1 MNEAQRPRL
10 GYIGLGL
17 MGAPMARRLLAAGYP
32 LTVWN
37 RTMAKAEALI
47 AEGAKPVSRPTDVAA
62 DAEIVFACLT
72 DTAAMEEA
80 VFGADGIAAGA
91 RRGATLVDF
100 SSIAPIATREMAAR
114 LERETGMIWIDAPV
128 SGGVPG
134 AEAGTLAIMAGG
146 PEAVFERVKPVVLAM
161 AARFTLMGP
170 SGAGQTA
177 KLCNQ
182 VIVGCTMAV
191 LAEATRLAVN
201 AGVDAARLPEAL
213 KGGFADS
220 IPLQLFVPRM
230 VAAIHEPPLGHV
242 HTMLKDL
249 DTVRTLAQDTKTPTP
264 FAALAAEQFRLLS
277 ARADDD
283 ADALEIYKLS
293 APEPFRAASAET
305 KFTKEGR

>member
-1 MNEAQRPRL
+1 MVREAPAPKL

-37 RTMAKAEALI
+37 RTAPKAAPLI
-47 AEGAKPVSRPTDVAA
+47 SEGAQGASGPAAVAA
-62 DAEIVFACLT
+62 DTDIIFTCLT
-72 DTAAMEEA
+72 DTAAMDAA
-80 VFGADGIAAGA
+80 VFGPGGVAEGA
-91 RRGATLVDF
+91 RNGSILVDF
-100 SSIAPIATREMAAR
+100 SSISPDATREMATR

-134 AEAGTLAIMAGG
+134 AEKGDLAIMAGG
-146 PEAVFERVKPVVLAM
+146 PAAAFERVKPVVLAM

-213 KGGFADS
+213 AGGFADS
-220 IPLQLFVPRM
+220 APLQLFVPRM
-230 VAAIHEPPLGHV
+230 VAAIHEPPLGHAY
-242 HTMLKDL
+242 TMLKDL
-249 DTVRTLAQDTKTPTP
+249 DSVAALAQATKTPTP
-264 FAALAAEQFRLLS
+264 FTALAAAQFRLLT
-277 ARADDD
+277 ARGGDE
-283 ADALEIYKLS
+283 ADALKIYQLS
-293 APEPFRAASAET
+293 APTPL
-305 KFTKEGR
+305 